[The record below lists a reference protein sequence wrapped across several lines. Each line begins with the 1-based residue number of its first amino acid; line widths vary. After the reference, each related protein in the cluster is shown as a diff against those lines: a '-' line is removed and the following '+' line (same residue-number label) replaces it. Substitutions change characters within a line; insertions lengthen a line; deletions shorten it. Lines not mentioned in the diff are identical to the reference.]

1 MRISYLSSD
10 VCSSDLRFSQDQ
22 LTNTFTP
29 FGTQLSNFKEECDKL
44 EKTAKSAG
52 HESIRILIPRAL
64 NFLYTLRNKRGIGHE
79 SGDVDANE
87 IDAATAVRIA
97 DWCVCALI
105 RVYYPISLQ
114 EAQRSDEHTS
124 ELQSIMR
131 TSYAVF

>member
-87 IDAATAVRIA
+87 IDAATAVR
-97 DWCVCALI
+97 
-105 RVYYPISLQ
+105 
-114 EAQRSDEHTS
+114 RSEEHTS
-124 ELQSIMR
+124 ELQSLMR
-131 TSYAVF
+131 ISYAVFCLKKKNK